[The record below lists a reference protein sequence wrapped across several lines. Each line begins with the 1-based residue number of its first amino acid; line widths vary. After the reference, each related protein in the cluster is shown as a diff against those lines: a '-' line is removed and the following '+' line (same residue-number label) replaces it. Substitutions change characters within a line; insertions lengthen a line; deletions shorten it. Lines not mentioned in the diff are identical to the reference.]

1 MALTR
6 SLLRSGSRGGQV
18 CAHGVTAWLTP
29 AGRKPRRPRPCGA
42 ALLTPGRTSKPSL
55 RPSADVFK
63 HKSRQNSS
71 RTLCQAALPRAVGWG
86 FQAVCGAAQG
96 CPRACKRSPSPS
108 STRGSEATCPFP
120 GGGDKVKTTK
130 SDKTVPRRRCQSLL
144 KVGFPCVQPAGPKVS
159 TCSPSPTPNEG
170 TPRAESAV
178 QGEELEELSTAR
190 GAPGGEDAPD
200 AAGSSDRHS
209 GARPVPCGGAALAA
223 LARSRALTSGEG
235 SPRRTRVRSRLPAA
249 LSRGSGRSRRPR
261 PPGRAPPRRPGNVFA
276 LSGRWATSASNPA
289 AVPRKNKGVPWGWE
303 EGSWV
308 HGKPQ
313 IRGEATGRGVQSRSL
328 RGTPNVVALARPAPP
343 LPFLSPRA
351 GAKPPEDLEP
361 CYGRPQPSPGVAP
374 GFGYQFQSLGSRES
388 CQARKDPQVLPT
400 WPCLWTDEV
409 TGEVATST

>member
-1 MALTR
+1 MLPVPYPK
-6 SLLRSGSRGGQV
+6 RGD
-18 CAHGVTAWLTP
+18 P
-29 AGRKPRRPRPCGA
+29 AGRERGA
-42 ALLTPGRTSKPSL
+42 GGGAGGAEHSPGRPW
-55 RPSADVFK
+55 RG
-63 HKSRQNSS
+63 R
-71 RTLCQAALPRAVGWG
+71 RAG
-86 FQAVCGAAQG
+86 
-96 CPRACKRSPSPS
+96 
-108 STRGSEATCPFP
+108 
-120 GGGDKVKTTK
+120 
-130 SDKTVPRRRCQSLL
+130 RRRQL
-144 KVGFPCVQPAGPKVS
+144 G
-159 TCSPSPTPNEG
+159 
-170 TPRAESAV
+170 
-178 QGEELEELSTAR
+178 
-190 GAPGGEDAPD
+190 
-200 AAGSSDRHS
+200 RHS
-209 GARPVPCGGAALAA
+209 GAQPVPCGGAALAG

-261 PPGRAPPRRPGNVFA
+261 PPGQAPPRRPGNVFA

-289 AVPRKNKGVPWGWE
+289 AVPRKNKGVPWGWG

-308 HGKPQ
+308 HGKPR